1 MWLKTDKQHTDK
13 ISEFYLGEYNAT
25 LENTMENLDVLMH
38 TFVGKDV
45 NDDLSSMHQYLSELS
60 TEIKQIVERR
70 CKDQKTPIAH

>member
-70 CKDQKTPIAH
+70 RKDQKTPIAH

>member
-45 NDDLSSMHQYLSELS
+45 NDDLNSMHQYLSELS

>member
-25 LENTMENLDVLMH
+25 LENTMGNLDVLMH

-45 NDDLSSMHQYLSELS
+45 NDDLSSMYQYLSELS

-70 CKDQKTPIAH
+70 GKDQKTPIAH

>member
-45 NDDLSSMHQYLSELS
+45 NDDLNSMHQYLSELS

-70 CKDQKTPIAH
+70 CKDQKTLIAH

>member
-13 ISEFYLGEYNAT
+13 ISEFYLGDSNAT
-25 LENTMENLDVLMH
+25 LESTMGNLDVLMH

-45 NDDLSSMHQYLSELS
+45 NDDLSSMYHYLSELS

-70 CKDQKTPIAH
+70 CKDQKRP

>member
-25 LENTMENLDVLMH
+25 LENTMGNLDVLMH

-45 NDDLSSMHQYLSELS
+45 NDDLSSMYQYLSELS

-70 CKDQKTPIAH
+70 RKDQKTPIAH

>member
-25 LENTMENLDVLMH
+25 LENIMENLDVLMH

-70 CKDQKTPIAH
+70 HKDQKTPIAH

>member
-45 NDDLSSMHQYLSELS
+45 NDDLNSMHQYLSELS

-70 CKDQKTPIAH
+70 RKDQKTPIAH

>member
-1 MWLKTDKQHTDK
+1 MWFKTDKQHTDK

-45 NDDLSSMHQYLSELS
+45 NDDLNSMHQYLSELS

-70 CKDQKTPIAH
+70 RKDQKTPIAH

>member
-25 LENTMENLDVLMH
+25 LENTMGNLDVLMH
-38 TFVGKDV
+38 TFVGKEV
-45 NDDLSSMHQYLSELS
+45 NDDLSSMYHYLSELS

-70 CKDQKTPIAH
+70 RKDQKTPIAH

>member
-45 NDDLSSMHQYLSELS
+45 NDDLNSMHHYLSELS

-70 CKDQKTPIAH
+70 RKDQKTPIAH

>member
-38 TFVGKDV
+38 TFVGKEV
-45 NDDLSSMHQYLSELS
+45 NDDLSSMYQYLSELS

>member
-25 LENTMENLDVLMH
+25 LENTMGNLDVLMH

-45 NDDLSSMHQYLSELS
+45 NDDLSSMYHYLSELS

-70 CKDQKTPIAH
+70 CKDQKRP

>member
-13 ISEFYLGEYNAT
+13 ISEFYLGEYNAM

-45 NDDLSSMHQYLSELS
+45 NDDLNSMHQYLSELS

>member
-70 CKDQKTPIAH
+70 CKDQKTLIAH